1 MAVAIF
7 SKKTFQ
13 VSSSRI
19 YTLNDFSL
27 NSSLNTESQDV
38 AGKKP
43 STYVKGGALE
53 SMSFNIP
60 VGISLG
66 INARLEYESWKSIME
81 ASRAYPFILG
91 GRPVGI
97 NKWLLKSVAL
107 SNTKIDSK
115 GCILSAV
122 IDVEF
127 EEYVRPGSS
136 KESGTSNGTSPKSS
150 PAIKTNQQKSKKPT
164 KPKGSISNK
173 ELLKRKNRNMM
184 MAMKRDLLP

>member
-60 VGISLG
+60 VGTSLG

-81 ASRAYPFILG
+81 AGRAYPFILG
-91 GRPVGI
+91 GRPVGV
-97 NKWLLKSVAL
+97 NKWILKSVAL

-127 EEYVRPGSS
+127 EEYVRPGSAQGS
-136 KESGTSNGTSPKSS
+136 STLNSTSLKNS
-150 PAIKTNQQKSKKPT
+150 PAIKSNQNKSKKVT
-164 KPKGSISNK
+164 ENRNTVSNK
-173 ELLKRKNRNMM
+173 DSKKRENRRKI
-184 MAMKRDLLP
+184 MAIRKGLLP